1 MTHSHL
7 KAVPIANEMIFLG
20 AIVVPENL
28 LIQVSEQV
36 KRLDADIGSLQ
47 TALDQTPEI
56 FHTVGVNLSVNVF
69 LGMVNDLVLE
79 TLLLESHVGHER
91 IGIDRAARLDVSA
104 NIGLQKM
111 FLAIAN
117 NSGANLTTAFKDALN
132 SSLVF
137 GSSMSNPK
145 LALIGVHISGKAT
158 DESFIHLYFF
168 PASAKLDELLL
179 MQGEANAVHH
189 EPCGLLSDSQGA
201 GYFIRTDSIL
211 GIHDE
216 PNGNHPLVH
225 AESGILKDSAHLD
238 GKLLLA
244 AFAEPLAAR
253 RDKRMLRPFA
263 AWASD
268 FAIRPAQLYGVIKGA
283 LGVREKRNCFLQ
295 RLGKLECIAH
305 G

>member
-7 KAVPIANEMIFLG
+7 KALPIANEMGFLG
-20 AIVVPENL
+20 AVVVAEHL
-28 LIQVSEQV
+28 FIQVAEQMEW
-36 KRLDADIGSLQ
+36 LDAYVCSLESTLNQ
-47 TALDQTPEI
+47 APEV
-56 FHTVGVNLSVNVF
+56 FQSVGMDLPVNVLF
-69 LGMVNDLVLE
+69 GMVDNLVLKA
-79 TLLLESHVGHER
+79 LLLQSHVGHER
-91 IGIDRAARLDVSA
+91 IGIDRAARFDVGA
-104 NIGLQKM
+104 NVGLQKM
-111 FLAIAN
+111 FFAIADD
-117 NSGANLTTAFKDALN
+117 SGANLTTAFKNALN
-132 SSLVF
+132 GSLVF
-137 GSSMSNPK
+137 GASMSNPE
-145 LALIGVHISGKAT
+145 LALIGVHVSGKAT

-179 MQGEANAVHH
+179 MQGKANAVHH

-238 GKLLLA
+238 GNLLLA